1 MCFSQIYK
9 IKDYNY
15 FKKKKTN
22 LLREENIFSLVL
34 LSKSKFFTRVAVV
47 SFLSNTVA
55 IVLLVLHL
63 HRLCSTSVTLVV
75 LFIFFYE
82 KISHTHTYWQN
93 IKKVL
98 TSYVSLVHT
107 YRRIVWS
114 EDFLSYVLS
123 VNVRTLKIIINLIKH
138 KNTYKRTKTK
148 KAVFLCA

>member
-1 MCFSQIYK
+1 M
-9 IKDYNY
+9 
-15 FKKKKTN
+15 
-22 LLREENIFSLVL
+22 FSLVL
-34 LSKSKFFTRVAVV
+34 LSKSKFFTRVAVA

-75 LFIFFYE
+75 LFVIFYE
-82 KISHTHTYWQN
+82 KISHTHTHTYWQN

-98 TSYVSLVHT
+98 TSYVSLVHI

-138 KNTYKRTKTK
+138 KNTYKQTKTK